1 MKNQKKFKAFTLIEV
16 LVALIVIGI
25 VATTFPMMLQTTVNS
40 SKNSATEEV
49 FFQEFSLLQLINTMY
64 FDENNT
70 VGDNYYKDLNASGG
84 DSELY
89 IEKNASLGAYVG
101 KYNRIG
107 KFELNNNI
115 LRSGTNATVSAI
127 APDTGENNPSQYD
140 DVDDFNGYED
150 NVTTAFGTTS
160 LQVIV
165 KYIPDDANY
174 SSNNITF
181 DMQKAEN
188 NNSATSTNIK
198 LITIHAHVNN
208 IDINL
213 SYPSMNIG
221 ASKFLSLEEIER

>member
-1 MKNQKKFKAFTLIEV
+1 
-16 LVALIVIGI
+16 
-25 VATTFPMMLQTTVNS
+25 
-40 SKNSATEEV
+40 
-49 FFQEFSLLQLINTMY
+49 MY

-70 VGDNYYKDLNASGG
+70 VGDNYYKDLNATGG

-89 IEKNASLGAYVG
+89 IEKNASAGIYVG

-107 KFELNNNI
+107 KFQLNNNI
-115 LRSGTNATVSAI
+115 LRSGTNATVSKI
-127 APDTGENNPSQYD
+127 CTDLGENDSSKYD

-150 NVTTAFGTTS
+150 NVTTPFGTIS
-160 LQVIV
+160 LQVSV
-165 KYIPDDANY
+165 KYIPDETNY

-181 DMQKAEN
+181 NMQNAEN
-188 NNSATSTNIK
+188 NNTANFTNIK
-198 LITIHAHVNN
+198 LITIHAYVNN

>member
-1 MKNQKKFKAFTLIEV
+1 MKNQKNYKAFTLIEI
-16 LVALIVIGI
+16 LVSLIIIGI
-25 VATTFPMMLQTTVNS
+25 VATTLPLMLQTGVKTA
-40 SKNSATEEV
+40 KNSAMEEI
-49 FFQEFSLLQLINTMY
+49 FYQEFSLLQLINTMY

-70 VGDNYYKDLNASGG
+70 IGDNYYKDLNATGG

-89 IEKNASLGAYVG
+89 IEKNATLGKYVG
-101 KYNRIG
+101 EYNRIG

-115 LRSGTNATVSAI
+115 LRSGTNATVSSI
-127 APDTGENNPSQYD
+127 GPDGEVSSEYD

-160 LQVIV
+160 LQVSV
-165 KYIPDDANY
+165 KYIPDDTNY

-181 DMQKAEN
+181 NMQNAEN
-188 NNSATSTNIK
+188 NNSANYTNIK
-198 LITIHAHVNN
+198 LITIHANVNN